1 MPEYAL
7 KATVDTDRMRAA
19 AEEASAL
26 MRTLGHSGRLMIL
39 CHLVDGEKTVNE
51 LAELAG
57 MSQSSLS
64 QHLARMR
71 RENLVVAN
79 RVSQSVYYS
88 LSSGDVKCVIE
99 TLYDIFCKS

>member
-1 MPEYAL
+1 MPGNA
-7 KATVDTDRMRAA
+7 ANVRVDTNRMHAA

-39 CHLVDGEKTVNE
+39 CHLVDGEKSVNE
-51 LAELAG
+51 LAELTG
-57 MSQSSLS
+57 MSQSGLS

-71 RENLVVAN
+71 RENLVVAS

-88 LSSGDVKCVIE
+88 LSSGDVRRIIE
-99 TLYDIFCKS
+99 TLYDVFCAS